1 MSFGLEEDEVKQIVD
16 SRVQLKYGNTLAMV
30 QKNRDMID
38 DSKKQSG
45 WDRALGS
52 GLRRLD
58 KELEALKSRIDML
71 EARINNPPNQ

>member
-16 SRVQLKYGNTLAMV
+16 SRVKLKYGNTLAMV
-30 QKNRDMID
+30 ENNRAMID
-38 DSKKQSG
+38 KKQSG
-45 WDRALGS
+45 WDTALGS

-71 EARINNPPNQ
+71 EARINNPPSQ